1 MMGTS
6 LFGAIAVAREHGHD
20 SQSMTTPTRLLNTGK
35 LSIVIDRRAG
45 PTFLPTHSATSPCV
59 E

>member
-6 LFGAIAVAREHGHD
+6 LSGAVAVPRKHGHD

-35 LSIVIDRRAG
+35 LSIVIDRSAG
-45 PTFLPTHSATSPCV
+45 PTILPTHWDTPPCV